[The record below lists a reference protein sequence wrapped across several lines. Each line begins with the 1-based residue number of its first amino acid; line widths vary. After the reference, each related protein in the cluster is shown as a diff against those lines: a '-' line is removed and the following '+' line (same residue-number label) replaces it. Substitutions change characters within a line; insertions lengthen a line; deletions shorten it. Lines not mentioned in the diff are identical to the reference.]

1 MVSQYWQTTR
11 LKNIKINHGLLLPI
25 TIGRLLLVATLIAL
39 CSFQPPFQQSFSSP
53 DDGSASSHDD
63 NENQSSALEEEP
75 VLQSLLRM
83 ETVSGEFIVELSWSV
98 DESLNQTGA
107 GGNLSITTFTLS
119 FFDDSGFPQDTI
131 LYDFIV
137 HNADGEV
144 VERLANQ
151 HVDNF
156 GSARHNVTFYEAN
169 PKAIQVDVVIKSAG
183 SSPVL
188 LNDTATFEIAVVPE
202 FSGVMLT
209 IVASFLVV
217 TIAMII
223 MQRSMLSRRGNYW
236 IR

>member
-1 MVSQYWQTTR
+1 MAV
-11 LKNIKINHGLLLPI
+11 
-25 TIGRLLLVATLIAL
+25 TIFGGSCKKYGMLVVATLVAL
-39 CSFQPPFQQSFSSP
+39 CSFQPLFQQSFSST
-53 DDGSASSHDD
+53 DDGSSTND
-63 NENQSSALEEEP
+63 NNNNQSSVLEEEP
-75 VLQSLLRM
+75 LLRSPLRK
-83 ETVSGEFIVELSWSV
+83 ETVTGEFIVELSWSGS
-98 DESLNQTGA
+98 ESLNQTGA
-107 GGNLSITTFTLS
+107 AGNTSRTAFALS
-119 FFDDSGFPQDTI
+119 FFDNKGFPQDSI

-209 IVASFLVV
+209 VVASFLVV